1 MNEWMMKHRLK
12 IGYTAGVLN
21 IVCGLINIAAG
32 SILLG
37 IPLGILGVYIIFD
50 IKSYG

>member
-21 IVCGLINIAAG
+21 IVCGLFNIFAG
-32 SILLG
+32 SVLLG
-37 IPLGILGVYIIFD
+37 LSISILGVYIIFD